1 MSSHVDRQPVDQH
14 TQYLVHY
21 KKTLER
27 LLGSISRRIDE
38 SLSIDEAQV
47 LERQLRF
54 ARHISDQLAKL
65 DLADVTDYRPSF
77 AQAAYYGALLADR
90 ANPDGPLATGQLEL
104 AETAVRYDSS
114 VVEYQH
120 LFARLRERAPPSQ
133 APRPRQQTLKAG
145 VKPRTI
151 GYLVKRTEGRQTFPM
166 GAVEEVCSVSCCI
179 STAPAGQ
186 PMRGMGFHPSESLA
200 LSDAERAADRSC
212 DLYAYRL
219 LPVAFGE
226 DGEMRDLDEEERDA
240 LVAAEEDVEPIP
252 PDYVCLGW
260 DITNNSLGW
269 KNWGQFEDSPLTCS
283 GLAEQIATNCYG
295 LIEELDRALTAA
307 PEVIKGPSDPGEY
320 YLVQVWRKQRPNA

>member
-1 MSSHVDRQPVDQH
+1 MPDQH
-14 TQYLVHY
+14 TQYLVHC

-38 SLSIDEAQV
+38 SLSIDDAQV

-54 ARHISDQLAKL
+54 AQRISDQLAKL
-65 DLADVTDYRPSF
+65 DHADVTDYRPSF

-90 ANPDGPLATGQLEL
+90 ANPDGPLAPGQLEL
-104 AETAVRYDSS
+104 AEAAARYDPSAAN
-114 VVEYQH
+114 YQR
-120 LFARLRERAPPSQ
+120 LFARLRERAPSQ
-133 APRPRQQTLKAG
+133 AQRPRQQTLRADI
-145 VKPRTI
+145 KPRTI
-151 GYLVKRTEGRQTFPM
+151 GYLVKRTEGRQDFPI

-179 STAPAGQ
+179 SRAPAGR
-186 PMRGMGFHPSESLA
+186 PLAGMGFHPSESLA
-200 LSDAERAADRSC
+200 LSDAEQAADRSY

-240 LVAAEEDVEPIP
+240 LAAAEEDVEPIP

-269 KNWGQFEDSPLTCS
+269 KNWPQFEDSPLTCS
-283 GLAEQIATNCYG
+283 GLAEQIATNRYG
-295 LIEELDRALTAA
+295 LIEELGRALAAA
-307 PEVIKGPSDPGEY
+307 PEVIKGPSDPGVY
-320 YLVQVWRKQRPNA
+320 YLVQVWRKQRRAGMPPS